1 MPREKIAVRT
11 PKLGAYVVERLS
23 YIDSIFF
30 RTIRRLDEADL
41 MRLKKTLI
49 PDERFSKRRYFGAK
63 RPYTNPVTG
72 RTLFHYVHV
81 VHQPM
86 RATLELLQ
94 DIQECDPKLLHLLD
108 VHVALDLTTR
118 SQSDAAKLH
127 EAVLA
132 VHTPARLGT
141 TDHDQEVET
150 SYVGK
155 RTNGNEVAIYSN
167 GERKVRPDS
176 SRVHL
181 EWRVHGAK
189 ALKRAKM
196 AAADQVVKLDYRA
209 FWAKHLRL
217 NVMPTLPR
225 LVRVLELRAA
235 RSGRPMSAKQIQGLQ
250 NALSR
255 ISQDYEGRYFAQGLD
270 EYLLDGVHPKPS
282 RLYKSVSNE
291 WALPAPG
298 NALWDD

>member
-1 MPREKIAVRT
+1 VPREKIAVRT
-11 PKLGAYVVERLS
+11 PLLAAYVVERLS

-30 RTIRRLDEADL
+30 RTIKRLDDEDL
-41 MRLKKTLI
+41 KRLKETLT
-49 PDERFSKRRYFGAK
+49 PDPRFPWERYFGKA
-63 RPYTNPVTG
+63 RPYTNAVTG
-72 RTLFHYVHV
+72 EILFHYVHF

-86 RATLELLQ
+86 KATLEVLQ
-94 DIQECDPKLLHLLD
+94 DIQELDPKLLHLLD

-118 SQSDAAKLH
+118 TRSDAAKLH
-127 EAVLA
+127 KAILA
-132 VHTPARLGT
+132 VHTPARLPT

-150 SYVGK
+150 SYAGK
-155 RTNGNEVAIYSN
+155 GKNGNEVVTYSN
-167 GERKVRPDS
+167 GKRKVRPDS
-176 SRVHL
+176 PRVHL

-196 AAADQVVKLDYRA
+196 SSADQLIKLDHRV

-235 RSGRPMSAKQIQGLQ
+235 RSGRPMSSKQIQGLQ
-250 NALSR
+250 NVLSR
-255 ISQDYEGRYFAQGLD
+255 LSLDYEGRFFAQGLD

-282 RLYKSVSNE
+282 RLYRSLSNE
-291 WALPAPG
+291 WALPGPG